1 MASLPYPRTPQG
13 ALVGGHLSQVHQPSK
28 NCTNHK
34 CTNQPLLVHL
44 RQVHPLRNRT
54 PLRRYGHPCPYHAPK
69 LFTKVVW
76 ASLPIPPTT
85 QQMNK
90 LPTISTFVNQ
100 VRHFAHHHQLFTP
113 RGKYIIALSGGADSV
128 SLLLVLKHLES
139 EFGITLEAA
148 HCNFHLRG
156 DESLRDEE
164 FCQQLC
170 RRLHVPLHLVHFD
183 THAYADLHHVSIEMA
198 ARDLRYAYFEQL
210 RRDIHAHDIC
220 VAHHRDDSVETLL
233 LNLVRGTGLRGLRGI
248 QPRNAH
254 IIRPLLSHSRQQIEQ
269 YLDALGESYVTD
281 STNLHNDVKR
291 NKIRL
296 NIIPL
301 LRELNPSVSQSI
313 FETSLRVTEALK
325 VFDEAIQRSIADVTT
340 SPREY
345 TCRGCTCLKC
355 TNQPV
360 EKCPNQ
366 AVENCPNQ
374 PLLVHLRQV
383 HPLSNCPNQPVEN
396 CTTPQT
402 QNSPLIISVPRLKQ
416 QPSPEYTLHEILS
429 PRGFTSAQI
438 EQIYTSLDTNPT
450 GKIITSCSHELAF
463 DRSTLILQPKT
474 PTLLVRPMHIPE
486 TGTYV
491 LSDNLKLKVETE
503 ECGDRYEP
511 SRTADCASLDA
522 SDIKF
527 PLTLRH
533 IQPGDRFVPFGMT
546 GTKLLSDYLT
556 DRKKNIFEKRAQLV
570 LTDAQHRILWL
581 VGERT
586 DNRFRITPHTQQA
599 LRLTLQ

>member
-1 MASLPYPRTPQG
+1 MCFCPFGAYGLRVLTPPLPPGRSTPPT
-13 ALVGGHLSQVHQPSK
+13 VHQPIR
-28 NCTNHK
+28 NHTNK
-34 CTNQPLLVHL
+34 PEQEVEKKSPIINSFVDQAL
-44 RQVHPLRNRT
+44 R
-54 PLRRYGHPCPYHAPK
+54 
-69 LFTKVVW
+69 
-76 ASLPIPPTT
+76 
-85 QQMNK
+85 
-90 LPTISTFVNQ
+90 
-100 VRHFAHHHQLFTP
+100 FATAHQLLTP
-113 RGKYIIALSGGADSV
+113 GGKYIIALSGGADSV

-139 EFGITLEAA
+139 ELGITLEAA

-164 FCQQLC
+164 FCKQLC

-296 NIIPL
+296 NVIPL
-301 LRELNPSVSQSI
+301 LRELNPSASQSI

-325 VFDEAIQRSIADVTT
+325 IFDDAIQHAIADVTI

-360 EKCPNQ
+360 EKCPNQSVENCPNQSVENCPNQ

-402 QNSPLIISVPRLKQ
+402 QNSKLIISVPRLKQ

-474 PTLLVRPMHIPE
+474 PTPLVRPMHIPE

-570 LTDAQHRILWL
+570 LTDAQQRILWL
-581 VGERT
+581 VGDRT
-586 DNRFRITPHTQQA
+586 DNRFRITPHTQQV

>member
-1 MASLPYPRTPQG
+1 
-13 ALVGGHLSQVHQPSK
+13 
-28 NCTNHK
+28 
-34 CTNQPLLVHL
+34 
-44 RQVHPLRNRT
+44 
-54 PLRRYGHPCPYHAPK
+54 
-69 LFTKVVW
+69 
-76 ASLPIPPTT
+76 
-85 QQMNK
+85 MNK

-156 DESLRDEE
+156 DESLRDEQ

-170 RRLHVPLHLVHFD
+170 RRLHVPLHLIHFD

-296 NIIPL
+296 NVIPL
-301 LRELNPSVSQSI
+301 LRELNPSASQSI

-325 VFDEAIQRSIADVTT
+325 IFDDAMQHAIADVTT
-340 SPREY
+340 PQTQNSK
-345 TCRGCTCLKC
+345 LK
-355 TNQPV
+355 
-360 EKCPNQ
+360 
-366 AVENCPNQ
+366 
-374 PLLVHLRQV
+374 
-383 HPLSNCPNQPVEN
+383 
-396 CTTPQT
+396 T
-402 QNSPLIISVPRLKQ
+402 QNSPLIISVDRLKK

-450 GKIITSCSHELAF
+450 GKIITSCTHELAF

-474 PTLLVRPMHIPE
+474 PTPLVRPMHIPE

-570 LTDAQHRILWL
+570 LTDAQQRILWL

-586 DNRFRITPHTQQA
+586 DNRFRITPHTQRA

>member
-1 MASLPYPRTPQG
+1 MEKKSPIINSFVDQ
-13 ALVGGHLSQVHQPSK
+13 AL
-28 NCTNHK
+28 
-34 CTNQPLLVHL
+34 
-44 RQVHPLRNRT
+44 R
-54 PLRRYGHPCPYHAPK
+54 
-69 LFTKVVW
+69 
-76 ASLPIPPTT
+76 
-85 QQMNK
+85 
-90 LPTISTFVNQ
+90 
-100 VRHFAHHHQLFTP
+100 FATAHQLLTP
-113 RGKYIIALSGGADSV
+113 GGKYIIALSGGADSV

-139 EFGITLEAA
+139 ELGISLEAA

-156 DESLRDEE
+156 DESLRDEQ

-210 RRDIHAHDIC
+210 RRDISAADIC

-301 LRELNPSVSQSI
+301 LRELNPSASQSI

-325 VFDEAIQRSIADVTT
+325 IFDDAIQHAIADVTT
-340 SPREY
+340 PQTQNSK
-345 TCRGCTCLKC
+345 LK
-355 TNQPV
+355 
-360 EKCPNQ
+360 
-366 AVENCPNQ
+366 
-374 PLLVHLRQV
+374 
-383 HPLSNCPNQPVEN
+383 
-396 CTTPQT
+396 T
-402 QNSPLIISVPRLKQ
+402 QNSPLIISVDRLKQ
-416 QPSPEYTLHEILS
+416 QPSPECTLHEILS

-474 PTLLVRPMHIPE
+474 PTPLVRPMHIPE

-491 LSDNLKLKVETE
+491 LSDSLKLKVETE
-503 ECGDRYEP
+503 ECGDHYEP

-570 LTDAQHRILWL
+570 LTDAQQRILWL

-586 DNRFRITPHTQQA
+586 DNRFRITPHTQQV

>member
-1 MASLPYPRTPQG
+1 
-13 ALVGGHLSQVHQPSK
+13 
-28 NCTNHK
+28 
-34 CTNQPLLVHL
+34 
-44 RQVHPLRNRT
+44 
-54 PLRRYGHPCPYHAPK
+54 
-69 LFTKVVW
+69 
-76 ASLPIPPTT
+76 
-85 QQMNK
+85 MNK

-139 EFGITLEAA
+139 ELGITLEAA

-156 DESLRDEE
+156 DESSRDEE
-164 FCQQLC
+164 FCKQLC

-210 RRDIHAHDIC
+210 RRDISAADIC

-296 NIIPL
+296 NVIPL
-301 LRELNPSVSQSI
+301 LRELNPSASQSI

-325 VFDEAIQRSIADVTT
+325 VFDDAIQHAIADVTT
-340 SPREY
+340 PQTQNSK
-345 TCRGCTCLKC
+345 LK
-355 TNQPV
+355 
-360 EKCPNQ
+360 
-366 AVENCPNQ
+366 
-374 PLLVHLRQV
+374 
-383 HPLSNCPNQPVEN
+383 
-396 CTTPQT
+396 T
-402 QNSPLIISVPRLKQ
+402 QNSPLIISVDRLKQ

-450 GKIITSCSHELAF
+450 GKIITSCTHELAF

-474 PTLLVRPMHIPE
+474 PTPLVRPMHIPE

-533 IQPGDRFVPFGMT
+533 TQPGDRFVPFGMT

-570 LTDAQHRILWL
+570 LTDAQQRILWL

>member
-1 MASLPYPRTPQG
+1 ME
-13 ALVGGHLSQVHQPSK
+13 K
-28 NCTNHK
+28 N
-34 CTNQPLLVHL
+34 
-44 RQVHPLRNRT
+44 
-54 PLRRYGHPCPYHAPK
+54 
-69 LFTKVVW
+69 
-76 ASLPIPPTT
+76 S
-85 QQMNK
+85 
-90 LPTISTFVNQ
+90 PTISTFVNQ
-100 VRHFAHHHQLFTP
+100 VRHFAHHHQLFTT

-139 EFGITLEAA
+139 ELGITLEAA

-156 DESLRDEE
+156 DESLRDEQ

-296 NIIPL
+296 NVIPL
-301 LRELNPSVSQSI
+301 LRELNPSASQSI

-325 VFDEAIQRSIADVTT
+325 IFDDAIQHAVADV
-340 SPREY
+340 
-345 TCRGCTCLKC
+345 
-355 TNQPV
+355 
-360 EKCPNQ
+360 
-366 AVENCPNQ
+366 
-374 PLLVHLRQV
+374 
-383 HPLSNCPNQPVEN
+383 
-396 CTTPQT
+396 TTPQT
-402 QNSPLIISVPRLKQ
+402 QNSKLKTQNSKLKTQNSKLIISVPRLKQ

-450 GKIITSCSHELAF
+450 GKIITSCTHELAF

-474 PTLLVRPMHIPE
+474 PTPIVRPMHIPE

-491 LSDNLKLKVETE
+491 LSDSLKLKVETE

-511 SRTADCASLDA
+511 SRAADCASLDA

-570 LTDAQHRILWL
+570 LTDAQQRILWL

>member
-1 MASLPYPRTPQG
+1 MEKKS
-13 ALVGGHLSQVHQPSK
+13 
-28 NCTNHK
+28 
-34 CTNQPLLVHL
+34 
-44 RQVHPLRNRT
+44 
-54 PLRRYGHPCPYHAPK
+54 
-69 LFTKVVW
+69 
-76 ASLPIPPTT
+76 PII
-85 QQMNK
+85 N
-90 LPTISTFVNQ
+90 SFVNQ

-113 RGKYIIALSGGADSV
+113 GGKYIIALSGGADSV

-139 EFGITLEAA
+139 ELGISLEAA

-164 FCQQLC
+164 FCKQLC

-210 RRDIHAHDIC
+210 RRDIHAADIC

-254 IIRPLLSHSRQQIEQ
+254 IIRPLLSHSRQQIEH

-325 VFDEAIQRSIADVTT
+325 IFDDAIQHAIADVTT
-340 SPREY
+340 PQTQNSK
-345 TCRGCTCLKC
+345 LK
-355 TNQPV
+355 
-360 EKCPNQ
+360 
-366 AVENCPNQ
+366 
-374 PLLVHLRQV
+374 
-383 HPLSNCPNQPVEN
+383 
-396 CTTPQT
+396 T
-402 QNSPLIISVPRLKQ
+402 QNSPLIISVDRLKQ

-450 GKIITSCSHELAF
+450 GKIITSCTHELAF

-474 PTLLVRPMHIPE
+474 PTPLVRPMHIPE

-511 SRTADCASLDA
+511 SRTVDCASLDA

-533 IQPGDRFVPFGMT
+533 TQPGDRFVPFGMT

-570 LTDAQHRILWL
+570 LTDAQQRILWL

-599 LRLTLQ
+599 LRLTIAVAR

>member
-1 MASLPYPRTPQG
+1 MVDAYLLTQG
-13 ALVGGHLSQVHQPSK
+13 AALGYVLLPLRGVRLASFDPLPPGRSTPPTVHQPIR
-28 NCTNHK
+28 NHTNK
-34 CTNQPLLVHL
+34 PEQEVEKKSPIINSFVDQAL
-44 RQVHPLRNRT
+44 R
-54 PLRRYGHPCPYHAPK
+54 
-69 LFTKVVW
+69 
-76 ASLPIPPTT
+76 
-85 QQMNK
+85 
-90 LPTISTFVNQ
+90 
-100 VRHFAHHHQLFTP
+100 FATAHQLLTP

-139 EFGITLEAA
+139 ELDITLEAA

-210 RRDIHAHDIC
+210 RHDIHAHDIC
-220 VAHHRDDSVETLL
+220 VAHHRDDSVETVL

-296 NIIPL
+296 NVIPL
-301 LRELNPSVSQSI
+301 LRELNPSASQSI

-325 VFDEAIQRSIADVTT
+325 IFDDAIQRSIADVTIP
-340 SPREY
+340 PRGD

-366 AVENCPNQ
+366 AVEKCPNQ

-396 CTTPQT
+396 CTTPQNSKLKT

-474 PTLLVRPMHIPE
+474 PTPLVRPMHIPE

-533 IQPGDRFVPFGMT
+533 TQPGDRFVPFGMT

-570 LTDAQHRILWL
+570 LTDAQQRILWL

>member
-1 MASLPYPRTPQG
+1 
-13 ALVGGHLSQVHQPSK
+13 
-28 NCTNHK
+28 
-34 CTNQPLLVHL
+34 
-44 RQVHPLRNRT
+44 
-54 PLRRYGHPCPYHAPK
+54 
-69 LFTKVVW
+69 
-76 ASLPIPPTT
+76 
-85 QQMNK
+85 MNK

-100 VRHFAHHHQLFTP
+100 VRHFAHQHQLFTP

-128 SLLLVLKHLES
+128 SLLLVLKHLEP
-139 EFGITLEAA
+139 ELGISIEAA

-164 FCQQLC
+164 FCKQLC
-170 RRLHVPLHLVHFD
+170 ARLTVPLHLIHFD
-183 THAYADLHHVSIEMA
+183 TQAYADLHHVSIEMA
-198 ARDLRYAYFEQL
+198 ARDLRYAYFENL
-210 RRDIHAHDIC
+210 RRDIDAQDIC
-220 VAHHRDDSVETLL
+220 VAHHRDDSVETVL

-248 QPRNAH
+248 QPRNGN
-254 IIRPLLSHSRQQIEQ
+254 IIRPLLSLSREDVVQ
-269 YLDALGESYVTD
+269 YLHALGESYVTD

-296 NIIPL
+296 NVIPL

-313 FETSLRVTEALK
+313 FESSLRVGEALK
-325 VFDEAIQRSIADVTT
+325 VFDEAMQRSIADVTT
-340 SPREY
+340 PP
-345 TCRGCTCLKC
+345 RGCTLGG
-355 TNQPV
+355 
-360 EKCPNQ
+360 
-366 AVENCPNQ
+366 A
-374 PLLVHLRQV
+374 LVGGALVSSAPTKQSRTAPTKQ
-383 HPLSNCPNQPVEN
+383 LA
-396 CTTPQT
+396 TTP
-402 QNSPLIISVPRLKQ
+402 SYPLIISVPRLKQ
-416 QPSPEYTLHEILS
+416 LPSPEYTLHEILC

-450 GKIITSCSHELAF
+450 GKIITSCTHELAF

-474 PTLLVRPMHIPE
+474 PTTLVRPMHIPE

-491 LSDNLKLKVETE
+491 LGDNLKLKVETE

-570 LTDAQHRILWL
+570 LTDAQQRILWL

>member
-1 MASLPYPRTPQG
+1 
-13 ALVGGHLSQVHQPSK
+13 
-28 NCTNHK
+28 
-34 CTNQPLLVHL
+34 
-44 RQVHPLRNRT
+44 
-54 PLRRYGHPCPYHAPK
+54 
-69 LFTKVVW
+69 
-76 ASLPIPPTT
+76 
-85 QQMNK
+85 MNK

-139 EFGITLEAA
+139 ELGITLEAA

-156 DESLRDEE
+156 DESLRDEQ

-210 RRDIHAHDIC
+210 RRDISAADIC

-296 NIIPL
+296 NVIPL
-301 LRELNPSVSQSI
+301 LRELNPSASQSI

-325 VFDEAIQRSIADVTT
+325 IFDDAIQHAIADVTT
-340 SPREY
+340 PQTQNSK
-345 TCRGCTCLKC
+345 LK
-355 TNQPV
+355 
-360 EKCPNQ
+360 
-366 AVENCPNQ
+366 
-374 PLLVHLRQV
+374 
-383 HPLSNCPNQPVEN
+383 
-396 CTTPQT
+396 T

-450 GKIITSCSHELAF
+450 GKIITSCTHELAF
-463 DRSTLILQPKT
+463 DRSTLILQPKIPT
-474 PTLLVRPMHIPE
+474 PLVRPMHIPE

-533 IQPGDRFVPFGMT
+533 TQPGDRFVPFGMT

-570 LTDAQHRILWL
+570 LTDAQQRILWL

>member
-1 MASLPYPRTPQG
+1 
-13 ALVGGHLSQVHQPSK
+13 
-28 NCTNHK
+28 
-34 CTNQPLLVHL
+34 
-44 RQVHPLRNRT
+44 
-54 PLRRYGHPCPYHAPK
+54 
-69 LFTKVVW
+69 
-76 ASLPIPPTT
+76 
-85 QQMNK
+85 MNK
-90 LPTISTFVNQ
+90 LPAISTFVNQ

-139 EFGITLEAA
+139 ELGITLEAA

-164 FCQQLC
+164 FCKQLC
-170 RRLHVPLHLVHFD
+170 CRLHVPLHLVHFD

-296 NIIPL
+296 NVIPL

-325 VFDEAIQRSIADVTT
+325 IFDDAIQHAIADVTT
-340 SPREY
+340 PQTQNSK
-345 TCRGCTCLKC
+345 LK
-355 TNQPV
+355 
-360 EKCPNQ
+360 
-366 AVENCPNQ
+366 
-374 PLLVHLRQV
+374 
-383 HPLSNCPNQPVEN
+383 
-396 CTTPQT
+396 T

-450 GKIITSCSHELAF
+450 GKIITSCTHELAF

-474 PTLLVRPMHIPE
+474 PTALVRPMHIPE

-570 LTDAQHRILWL
+570 LTDAQQRILWL

>member
-1 MASLPYPRTPQG
+1 MCFCPFGAYGLRVLPPSPPGRSTPPT
-13 ALVGGHLSQVHQPSK
+13 VHQPIR
-28 NCTNHK
+28 NHTNK
-34 CTNQPLLVHL
+34 PEQEVEKKSPIINSFVDQAL
-44 RQVHPLRNRT
+44 R
-54 PLRRYGHPCPYHAPK
+54 
-69 LFTKVVW
+69 
-76 ASLPIPPTT
+76 
-85 QQMNK
+85 
-90 LPTISTFVNQ
+90 
-100 VRHFAHHHQLFTP
+100 FATAHQLLTP
-113 RGKYIIALSGGADSV
+113 GGKYIIALSGGADSV

-139 EFGITLEAA
+139 ELGITLEAA

-156 DESLRDEE
+156 DESLRDEQ

-210 RRDIHAHDIC
+210 RRDIRAQDIC

-269 YLDALGESYVTD
+269 YLNALGESYVTD

-301 LRELNPSVSQSI
+301 LRELNPSASQSI

-325 VFDEAIQRSIADVTT
+325 IFDDAIQHAIADVTIP
-340 SPREY
+340 PRECP
-345 TCRGCTCLKC
+345 CRGCTCLKC

-416 QPSPEYTLHEILS
+416 LPSPEYTLHEILS

-570 LTDAQHRILWL
+570 LTDAQQRILWL

-599 LRLTLQ
+599 LRLTITVAR

>member
-1 MASLPYPRTPQG
+1 M
-13 ALVGGHLSQVHQPSK
+13 
-28 NCTNHK
+28 
-34 CTNQPLLVHL
+34 
-44 RQVHPLRNRT
+44 
-54 PLRRYGHPCPYHAPK
+54 
-69 LFTKVVW
+69 
-76 ASLPIPPTT
+76 PIPPTT

-100 VRHFAHHHQLFTP
+100 VRHFAHQHQLFTP
-113 RGKYIIALSGGADSV
+113 GGKYIIALSGGADSV

-139 EFGITLEAA
+139 ELGITLEAA

-156 DESLRDEE
+156 DESLRDEQ

-296 NIIPL
+296 NVIPL
-301 LRELNPSVSQSI
+301 LRELNPSASQSI

-325 VFDEAIQRSIADVTT
+325 IFDDAIQHAVADV
-340 SPREY
+340 
-345 TCRGCTCLKC
+345 
-355 TNQPV
+355 
-360 EKCPNQ
+360 
-366 AVENCPNQ
+366 
-374 PLLVHLRQV
+374 
-383 HPLSNCPNQPVEN
+383 
-396 CTTPQT
+396 TTPQT
-402 QNSPLIISVPRLKQ
+402 QNSKLKTQNSKLKTQNSKLIISVPRLKQ

-450 GKIITSCSHELAF
+450 GKIITSCTHELAF

-474 PTLLVRPMHIPE
+474 PTPLVRPMHIPE

-511 SRTADCASLDA
+511 SRTADCVCLDA

-570 LTDAQHRILWL
+570 LTDAQQRILWL

-586 DNRFRITPHTQQA
+586 DNRFRITPHTQRA

>member
-1 MASLPYPRTPQG
+1 MGIPYPY
-13 ALVGGHLSQVHQPSK
+13 
-28 NCTNHK
+28 
-34 CTNQPLLVHL
+34 LL
-44 RQVHPLRNRT
+44 P
-54 PLRRYGHPCPYHAPK
+54 
-69 LFTKVVW
+69 
-76 ASLPIPPTT
+76 T
-85 QQMNK
+85 QQMEKNS
-90 LPTISTFVNQ
+90 PTISTFVNQ

-139 EFGITLEAA
+139 ELGITLEAA

-156 DESLRDEE
+156 DESLRDEQ

-301 LRELNPSVSQSI
+301 LRELNPSASQSI

-325 VFDEAIQRSIADVTT
+325 IFDDAIQHAIADVTIP
-340 SPREY
+340 PRE
-345 TCRGCTCLKC
+345 CTSGG
-355 TNQPV
+355 
-360 EKCPNQ
+360 
-366 AVENCPNQ
+366 A
-374 PLLVHLRQV
+374 LVSSAPTKQLGTTPS
-383 HPLSNCPNQPVEN
+383 HPL
-396 CTTPQT
+396 T
-402 QNSPLIISVPRLKQ
+402 ISVPRLKQ

-450 GKIITSCSHELAF
+450 GKIITSCTHELAF

-474 PTLLVRPMHIPE
+474 PTPLVRPMHIPE

-503 ECGDRYEP
+503 ECGDSYEP

-546 GTKLLSDYLT
+546 GTKLVSDYLT

-570 LTDAQHRILWL
+570 LTDAQQRILWL

-599 LRLTLQ
+599 LCLTLQ